1 MTELEKLERDVADA
15 RLRVRA
21 DLQRLRAPHVSLR
34 DEITTG
40 TRRSMDDYRD
50 RFLTNLK
57 DRLAANPVATAA
69 IAAGLAWRLAR
80 RPPIATMLIGGGL
93 WSLLRTEPVPGA
105 YDRAEARARAAMDDA
120 TDWAENVR
128 GAVQDR
134 AEAVRDAARQAA
146 DTVKETAARGAQMA
160 DQLRASAAET
170 ARAAADT
177 VRETAARGS
186 DSAQAWQAHAQAQA
200 EDWRDQAQTQVED
213 WRAQARETGRAV
225 ADNLSARA
233 TALRQRAPQMANAV
247 QQNRDG
253 VLLGIA
259 SVAVAAAV
267 GIAAQRRLADRPAAP
282 AVITHR

>member
-69 IAAGLAWRLAR
+69 IAAGLAWRLVR

-105 YDRAEARARAAMDDA
+105 YDHAEARARAAMDDA
-120 TDWAENVR
+120 TDWAQNVK

-186 DSAQAWQAHAQAQA
+186 ESAQTWHAQAQA
-200 EDWRDQAQTQVED
+200 QAEGWREQAQTQVQD

-225 ADNLSARA
+225 AGNLSAQA
-233 TALRQRAPQMANAV
+233 AALRQRAPQVANAV

-253 VLLGIA
+253 VLLGLA
-259 SVAVAAAV
+259 SVAVVAAV
-267 GIAAQRRLADRPAAP
+267 GIAAQRRLADDRLPP
-282 AVITHR
+282 R

>member
-1 MTELEKLERDVADA
+1 
-15 RLRVRA
+15 
-21 DLQRLRAPHVSLR
+21 
-34 DEITTG
+34 
-40 TRRSMDDYRD
+40 
-50 RFLTNLK
+50 
-57 DRLAANPVATAA
+57 
-69 IAAGLAWRLAR
+69 
-80 RPPIATMLIGGGL
+80 
-93 WSLLRTEPVPGA
+93 
-105 YDRAEARARAAMDDA
+105 
-120 TDWAENVR
+120 
-128 GAVQDR
+128 
-134 AEAVRDAARQAA
+134 
-146 DTVKETAARGAQMA
+146 MA

-177 VRETAARGS
+177 VRETAARAS
-186 DSAQAWQAHAQAQA
+186 DNAQAWQAHAQAQA
-200 EDWRDQAQTQVED
+200 EGWRDQAQTQVED

-247 QQNRDG
+247 PQNRDG